1 MTTSGAIFAI
11 MNVLIRDIGQGT
23 HPFQAVFFRNL
34 FGWLFICSFIFVDGK
49 ELFKTRRLGTH
60 FLRSLT
66 GVVAMYL
73 WFYSVTYLPQAKAT
87 ALSFTMPFFAL
98 IGAAI
103 FLREKIRMR
112 RWTATAIGFVG
123 ALIILRPGQ
132 VELTALDFLPIMA
145 AFFIAASLLFV
156 KNLSGTERPNT
167 MLFFMGA
174 FMTLY
179 SLGPALYV
187 WQPVPAELLV
197 KAIFLGFIAFLAHQ
211 CMVRAFRLAE
221 ASVITPIDY
230 LRLPFAA
237 LAAFVFFGEVPEI
250 WVWLGAAI
258 IAGSSCYIAWRES
271 QLAKKDSLKNH

>member
-1 MTTSGAIFAI
+1 

-23 HPFQAVFFRNL
+23 HPAQAVFFRNF
-34 FGWLFICSFIFVDGK
+34 FGWLVICSFIVVDGK
-49 ELFKTRRLGTH
+49 KLFQTDRLGRH

-103 FLREKIRMR
+103 FLKEKIRLR
-112 RWTATAIGFVG
+112 RWSATAVGFIG

-132 VELTALDFLPIMA
+132 VTLSALDFLPILA

-167 MLFFMGA
+167 MLFIMGA
-174 FMTLY
+174 FMSVY
-179 SLGPALYV
+179 SLGPALYF
-187 WQPVPAELLV
+187 WQPVSNELLI
-197 KAIFLGFIAFLAHQ
+197 KAAILGFIAFLAHQ

-258 IAGSSCYIAWRES
+258 IACSSCYIAWRES
-271 QLAKKDSLKNH
+271 KLAKPTVPDEAREV